1 MTFCAPETHVRV
13 RETSVGASVTAVT
26 PAGSIVAYQP
36 ASIAPKQGDTIEA

>member
-13 RETSVGASVTAVT
+13 RETPVGASVTAVT